1 MSVSSI
7 LLKQGSISSILT
19 FVFLILSLL
28 FVNLQI
34 NILGLETYGLLVLL
48 LSVFG
53 TINMLNVGIGS
64 AMVEYY
70 TKFGEDKSV
79 FWSLYIASF
88 IIVFA
93 VSFIILAVCS
103 IFYQSIFNIL
113 GVGSKDLNILAFI
126 GFSLIGISRVLGT
139 IVSAYWVANIN
150 YFTLK
155 SFNFFNIYLSIVM
168 ILFFHEFKFGLN
180 DCLFYAGLLNI
191 IFIFVLTIIIISS
204 VSMRQLNIL
213 SNLKIHLKSFMRS
226 GLEFQGLSIINNSF
240 FPIVNIFINNSFGL
254 SSVSYFDIAIKL
266 LRSGRQIIVAA
277 TEPFFGKITQLAN
290 QNKRLL
296 IKLLIVRYTK
306 YVGMLSVIYLFSNI
320 VFSKFILNIWMG
332 PDVALKTVMLVN
344 IVAFGMA
351 VNISSSVVYNSFI
364 AQKKYRIYIFY
375 HQLILLIL
383 ALIPFSLKLD
393 SLLQY
398 SYYYSA
404 AFVSSSIYIMYIF
417 YKKYGY

>member
-155 SFNFFNIYLSIVM
+155 SFNFFNIYISIVM

>member
-1 MSVSSI
+1 
-7 LLKQGSISSILT
+7 
-19 FVFLILSLL
+19 
-28 FVNLQI
+28 
-34 NILGLETYGLLVLL
+34 
-48 LSVFG
+48 
-53 TINMLNVGIGS
+53 
-64 AMVEYY
+64 
-70 TKFGEDKSV
+70 
-79 FWSLYIASF
+79 
-88 IIVFA
+88 
-93 VSFIILAVCS
+93 
-103 IFYQSIFNIL
+103 
-113 GVGSKDLNILAFI
+113 
-126 GFSLIGISRVLGT
+126 
-139 IVSAYWVANIN
+139 
-150 YFTLK
+150 
-155 SFNFFNIYLSIVM
+155 M